1 MAKKYTEEQLNRLD
15 KDMLITLF
23 LGLQDQLEQVNKNL
37 DLLTEQ
43 VSLMNQRMYG
53 RTSEK
58 NLVSEID
65 GQAKLMVV
73 DGELTAVFNE
83 AEIYLSDPFE
93 ELSEDDVFPQMKK
106 HTARPQGKREKDLSG
121 FPC

>member
-1 MAKKYTEEQLNRLD
+1 MTKKYTEEQLNRLD
-15 KDMLITLF
+15 KGMLIILF

-83 AEIYLSDPFE
+83 AEVYLSDPFE
-93 ELSEDDVFPQMKK
+93 ELSEDDIFP
-106 HTARPQGKREKDLSG
+106 
-121 FPC
+121 

>member
-65 GQAKLMVV
+65 EQAKLMVV

-83 AEIYLSDPFE
+83 AEVYLSDPFE
-93 ELSEDDVFPQMKK
+93 ELSEDNIFP
-106 HTARPQGKREKDLSG
+106 
-121 FPC
+121 